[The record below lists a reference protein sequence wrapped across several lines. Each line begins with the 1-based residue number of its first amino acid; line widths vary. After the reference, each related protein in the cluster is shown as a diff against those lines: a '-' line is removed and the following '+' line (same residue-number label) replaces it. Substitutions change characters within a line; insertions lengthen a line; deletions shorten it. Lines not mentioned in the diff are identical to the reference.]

1 MNFFSHK
8 VLFCAFALFILY
20 SCNTNKKNELMVFDK
35 EKPNSFTLANKQGG
49 APFIIDAA
57 EDDVVGIAVDMT
69 ATDIL
74 TITGN
79 KPEVSSSL
87 SKQIPHVVI
96 VGTIGRSSFIN
107 QLIDEGKID
116 VSQIKDQW
124 EAHQLEIIDK
134 PFDGVEKALVITGS
148 DRRGTAYGLVELS
161 RMMGVS
167 PWVWWADVV
176 PEKQKALYLTGP
188 KKVVKTPSVQYRGI
202 FLNDEDWALQPWA
215 AKNIDTD
222 IEDIGSKTYAKIFE
236 LMIRLKANTI
246 WPAMHPCTKAFYFY
260 PENKVVADKYAIVVG
275 ASHCEP
281 LNRNNVFEW
290 NMNFENEYGEAT
302 GDWRYDTNKR
312 QIHRYWNDRVAES
325 HQYENFYTI
334 GMRGIHDSGMPGPR
348 EQDKKIELL
357 EKVINDQR
365 EIFSSHFAGN
375 EQVPQLF
382 CPYKEVLTLYQ
393 SGLELPDDITLVWDD
408 DNHGYIR
415 KLSTP
420 EEQERSGGSGVYYH
434 ISYWGKPHDYLWL
447 TTTSPSLMA
456 YQMHKAYQFNARKF
470 WMLNVGDIKPAEM
483 ETEFFMDMAWNIEK
497 WTPQNAHTYSEYWA
511 SQTFGDDAAGQIAE
525 IKEEYY
531 RLAQNGK
538 PEHMRMLHFS
548 PETREERLADYQ
560 KLIQEVASLEKSIP
574 ERLSDAYFQ
583 LIKYPVYG
591 SALMNQKVLYA
602 ETSLDMAEKG
612 KTEALDMAAK
622 AEEAFN
628 QIKELTRV
636 YNEDIADGKWNG
648 MMSYNP
654 RGLPVYGMPP
664 VATAEMINGTEPVER
679 IDVSQHKYLSDIGG
693 TSNRNNIDSK
703 NQIIA
708 HNFTKKHSVEGE
720 EIVTIEGLGLCG
732 QTISRYPFTG
742 KSYTDSEVTA
752 APYVEYTTK
761 TDPGTYEISVK
772 CLPEHHIHKGRSV
785 RYAISVNNSAPEVVN
800 VDVDRSLRYWIPA
813 VLRGYSEGITSHE
826 LKENNVIRIYLMD
839 TNTAVSRV
847 DIAQH

>member
-456 YQMHKAYQFNARKF
+456 YQMHKAYQFNAR
-470 WMLNVGDIKPAEM
+470 
-483 ETEFFMDMAWNIEK
+483 
-497 WTPQNAHTYSEYWA
+497 
-511 SQTFGDDAAGQIAE
+511 
-525 IKEEYY
+525 
-531 RLAQNGK
+531 
-538 PEHMRMLHFS
+538 
-548 PETREERLADYQ
+548 
-560 KLIQEVASLEKSIP
+560 
-574 ERLSDAYFQ
+574 
-583 LIKYPVYG
+583 
-591 SALMNQKVLYA
+591 
-602 ETSLDMAEKG
+602 
-612 KTEALDMAAK
+612 
-622 AEEAFN
+622 
-628 QIKELTRV
+628 
-636 YNEDIADGKWNG
+636 
-648 MMSYNP
+648 
-654 RGLPVYGMPP
+654 
-664 VATAEMINGTEPVER
+664 
-679 IDVSQHKYLSDIGG
+679 
-693 TSNRNNIDSK
+693 
-703 NQIIA
+703 
-708 HNFTKKHSVEGE
+708 
-720 EIVTIEGLGLCG
+720 
-732 QTISRYPFTG
+732 
-742 KSYTDSEVTA
+742 
-752 APYVEYTTK
+752 
-761 TDPGTYEISVK
+761 
-772 CLPEHHIHKGRSV
+772 
-785 RYAISVNNSAPEVVN
+785 
-800 VDVDRSLRYWIPA
+800 
-813 VLRGYSEGITSHE
+813 
-826 LKENNVIRIYLMD
+826 
-839 TNTAVSRV
+839 
-847 DIAQH
+847 